1 MNSRLAAPCILIVC
15 AALYGARAHCAPLP
29 ASCAGVTIVPDAKSS
44 LAALRKRVEAENETD
59 PPAAFA
65 LLCTTIPRV
74 EREKGPQSPELAWWV
89 ASLATPLIAY
99 MDKFDEA
106 LPLLQFA
113 QPILE
118 KQYGVNGEPLGDIH
132 VAYAWIYT
140 RLGRAPDSEAAWES
154 ALKVRERKPGLKK
167 IELQKVLVGLAQS
180 QLSQRKFDLAELN
193 IRRAHRIL
201 VENHDIDSEAGAAIE
216 NVWVNITFR
225 QERYAEAH
233 RHAEEQLRIETT
245 LKNGAAQLVP
255 AYALLGRI
263 LERQDEYEQAE
274 KAERHALELS
284 EDMQG
289 PLQRHRL
296 SALTQLSIL
305 LNERGHP
312 AEARML
318 ATRALS
324 VGEST
329 VGHAVPRLVPVL
341 QTLGDTERQLG
352 NLPEALHDFERAGA
366 IVAVDHAQ
374 IERAFLVSYYHD
386 LGTLQLS
393 LGDIEQAERS
403 LAAGLDASGDDPTLS
418 FERASLL
425 LAHAQAVAALG
436 KSDGREELLQA
447 LSQFRTRL
455 PETHPAILRALNQ
468 LCGIEAAS
476 STSVDPPS
484 CAQTAEKLRH
494 GHDLDPSLRA
504 AVYLNQSKLAQAR
517 GDLELAR
524 LNAIRGMAA
533 AETSATPESLS
544 QAYMQ
549 LAYVESSRGRTDLA
563 VFLGKQALEQI
574 QRERSF
580 FVGADL
586 RLDQDFLRD
595 KVTAYRRIADWL
607 LELGRIDEGLA
618 VLKLMKTQELADF
631 GVRGAVL
638 PSDHGVVFT
647 DSEQSLQD
655 RYRRAVEPSTTGAAT
670 ADQSDAI
677 ARLSQLEQHGYIS
690 PTEREYLRTLLANS
704 GAGEMDRASRIDAA
718 LSGDARSARSNPVER
733 RDIDAPS
740 LTQIARGFSSDTAFV
755 VYLLSED
762 HLRILVS
769 IHGTQQEFRV
779 SVDAAS
785 LQRDIGHY
793 LDDIVQRHDSN
804 ALSNRLYTLLAA
816 PVDRLSEKYRVRRW
830 VLWLDGPLR
839 YVPIAALRDG
849 QKYLLDKYIVQMY
862 APAQAAHAQAA
873 SSSIPQVR
881 GFGVTQAVGGFPALP
896 AVADEMCYVVRGPI
910 EGLHATDGACPTAP
924 VGENAQ
930 QGKGAL
936 QGQGFVDA
944 AFTAARF
951 EQLMDTPGSFSV
963 LHIGTH
969 FRLRPGNAL
978 RSFLLL
984 GDGSKLTLDTMGSLN
999 FSAVDV
1005 VTLSACETGMGGART
1020 DDGREIEG
1028 LSALVQRRGA
1038 GRVIASLWRVED
1050 VSTAQLMRSLYQSF
1064 LTDKGDAAMGLREA
1078 QLALRNRL
1086 EGSGRPYADPYYW
1099 AGFYI
1104 SGSHP

>member
-1 MNSRLAAPCILIVC
+1 MAPD
-15 AALYGARAHCAPLP
+15 
-29 ASCAGVTIVPDAKSS
+29 TKSS
-44 LAALRKRVEAENETD
+44 LQVLRKRVEAEGETD
-59 PPAAFA
+59 PTAAFA
-65 LLCTTIPRV
+65 ILCTTIPRV
-74 EREKGPQSPELAWWV
+74 EREKGAQSAELAWWV

-99 MDKFDEA
+99 MDNFDEA

-118 KQYGVNGEPLGDIH
+118 RQYGPDGEPLGDIH

-140 RLGRAPDSEAAWES
+140 RLGRAPDAEAAWES
-154 ALKVRERKPGLKK
+154 ALRVRERKPGLKK
-167 IELQKVLVGLAQS
+167 IELQKVLVGLAQA
-180 QLSQRKFDLAELN
+180 QLSQRKFDLAEQN
-193 IRRAHRIL
+193 TQRAHRIL

-216 NVWVNITFR
+216 NVLINIAFR
-225 QERYAEAH
+225 QERYAEAR

-274 KAERHALELS
+274 QAERHALELS

-296 SALTQLSIL
+296 SALIQLSIL

-318 ATRALS
+318 AARALN

-329 VGHAVPRLVPVL
+329 VGHSVPRLVPVL

-352 NLPEALHDFERAGA
+352 NLPEALRDFERAGA

-374 IERAFLVSYYHD
+374 IERSFLVQYYHD

-403 LAAGLDASGDDPTLS
+403 LAAGLDASGNDPALS

-447 LSQFRTRL
+447 LAQFRTRL
-455 PETHPAILRALNQ
+455 PETHPAILRTLNQ
-468 LCGIEAAS
+468 LCGVEAAS
-476 STSVDPPS
+476 TNIASDPAS
-484 CAQTAEKLRH
+484 CVQTAEKLQQ

-504 AVYLNQSKLAQAR
+504 AVYLNQSKLAQSR
-517 GDLELAR
+517 GNLALAR
-524 LNAIRGMAA
+524 LQAIRGMAA
-533 AETSATPESLS
+533 AETAATPESLWR
-544 QAYMQ
+544 AYMQ
-549 LAYVESSRGRTDLA
+549 LGYVESSRGRTDLA

-595 KVTAYRRIADWL
+595 KVVAYRRVADWL

-618 VLKLMKTQELADF
+618 VLQLMKTQELADF
-631 GVRGAVL
+631 GVREAIL
-638 PSDHGVVFT
+638 PSDRGVVFT
-647 DSEQSLQD
+647 DGEQGLQD
-655 RYRRAVEPSTTGAAT
+655 RYRRAVDPAT
-670 ADQSDAI
+670 AGAPAAAQADSI
-677 ARLSQLEQHGYIS
+677 ARLSQLEQHGHIS
-690 PTEREYLRTLLANS
+690 PTERDYLRALLANS
-704 GAGEMDRASRIDAA
+704 GAGEADRASRIDAA
-718 LSGDARSARSNPVER
+718 LSGDVHPGSNPAER
-733 RDIDAPS
+733 RGIDAPS
-740 LTQIARGFSSDTAFV
+740 LTQIARRFGSDTAFV

-762 HLRILVS
+762 HLRILIS
-769 IHGTQQEFRV
+769 IHGIPQEFRV

-785 LQRDIGHY
+785 LQKDIGHY
-793 LDDIVQRHDSN
+793 LDDIVQRRDSS

-816 PVDRLSEKYRVRRW
+816 PVDRLSEQYRVRRW

-839 YVPIAALRDG
+839 YVPVAALRDG
-849 QKYLLDKYIVQMY
+849 QKYMLEKYIVQMY
-862 APAQAAHAQAA
+862 APAPAVHVRAA

-896 AVADEMCYVVRGPI
+896 AVADELCYVVRGPI
-910 EGLHATDGACPTAP
+910 EGLHSTEGACPTAP
-924 VGENAQ
+924 EGAGAQ
-930 QGKGAL
+930 QGQGAL
-936 QGQGFVDA
+936 PGEGFVDA

-951 EQLMDTPGSFSV
+951 EQLMDAPGSFSV

-984 GDGSKLTLDTMGSLN
+984 GDGSKLTLDTIGSLD

-1050 VSTAQLMRSLYQSF
+1050 VSTAQLMRAIYRSF
-1064 LTDKGDAAMGLREA
+1064 LADKGDAAMGLREA
-1078 QLALRNRL
+1078 QLALRNRQD
-1086 EGSGRPYADPYYW
+1086 GSGRQYADPYYW
-1099 AGFYI
+1099 AGFYV